1 MDRTKE
7 FLSTISHEIRTPL
20 TSIKGF
26 SKTLLDSYDNLSDE
40 SKKKFINIILEQS
53 KRLENLIENA
63 LLAAQ
68 TNEEETNLVFKK
80 TDINTTLN
88 KSIELVKMNYKDFT
102 YNTNFTPN
110 LYSALDTDKLEQV
123 FVNILDNASK
133 YSLNSN
139 IVEVQTKTNEKEN
152 LIKIKNYGVCIPKE
166 EQSKIFDKFYRIDTY
181 LTSKKQGS
189 GLGLYIVKM
198 LVEKM
203 NGTIT
208 VKSENSQSPYVE
220 FIISFPI
227 FEIENFTK
235 GAKIV

>member
-7 FLSTISHEIRTPL
+7 FLSTLSHEIRTPL

-26 SKTLLDSYDNLSDE
+26 SKTILDSYDNLSDE
-40 SKKKFINIILEQS
+40 AKKKFINIILEQS

-68 TNEEETNLVFKK
+68 TNEEDVSLVFKK
-80 TDINTTLN
+80 TDINLILN
-88 KSIELVKMNYKDFT
+88 KSIELVKMNYKGFL
-102 YNTNFTPN
+102 YNTKLNPN

-123 FVNILDNASK
+123 FVNVLDNASK

-139 IVEVQTKTNEKEN
+139 TVEITTETSAKEN
-152 LIKIKNYGVCIPKE
+152 IIKIKNYGAFIPEE

-203 NGTIT
+203 NGKIT
-208 VKSENSQSPYVE
+208 VQSENTKVPYVE
-220 FIISFPI
+220 FIISFPV
-227 FEIENFTK
+227 FEIEDFTK
-235 GAKIV
+235 GAKVV